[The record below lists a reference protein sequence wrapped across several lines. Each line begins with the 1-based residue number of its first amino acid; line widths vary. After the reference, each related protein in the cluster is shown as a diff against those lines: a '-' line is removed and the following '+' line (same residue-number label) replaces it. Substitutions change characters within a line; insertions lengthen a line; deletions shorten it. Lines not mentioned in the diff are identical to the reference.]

1 MVVAFRGG
9 CLPFGNA
16 VMLESSG
23 GNYTEILW
31 WQTLLGHFGMT
42 ITTFQKLCNEIAG
55 GLVMLSHST
64 NHMTVLIRK
73 EEFIWQVH
81 FHLSLFALTLFHT
94 RQKPPQV
101 KIKKCLWIKLYFF
114 TEFANSIT
122 HFSCDTSKCALKQG
136 DGNSY
141 WFIYSAD
148 SLTKHSNCTLYHLC
162 QINSTGRLKKE
173 CLSSMI
179 ILPP

>member
-1 MVVAFRGG
+1 MPLSKQTKHNKCGRCFQRRMSAVWERSHVRKFWGQLYWNTLMTDFARPFRNDHNNISAF
-9 CLPFGNA
+9 
-16 VMLESSG
+16 
-23 GNYTEILW
+23 
-31 WQTLLGHFGMT
+31 QHFNRN
-42 ITTFQKLCNEIAG
+42 Q
-55 GLVMLSHST
+55 
-64 NHMTVLIRK
+64 
-73 EEFIWQVH
+73 H
-81 FHLSLFALTLFHT
+81 FHNNMCLFRT

-101 KIKKCLWIKLYFF
+101 KIKKILWIKLFFF

-179 ILPP
+179 IFPP